1 MFKTLKDQIIERFK
15 QNKDKFYELT
25 DNELEMVDI
34 MEDVIKGLQQDY
46 KYKDDQYKRELND
59 RLNFQ
64 EIIAEQ
70 EEQIKNLKEQ
80 LKSDY

>member
-1 MFKTLKDQIIERFK
+1 MKSLKEQIIERFTQDK
-15 QNKDKFYELT
+15 SKFYELT

-46 KYKDDQYKRELND
+46 KYMSDQYKRELND
-59 RLNFQ
+59 KLNFQ

-70 EEQIKNLKEQ
+70 EEQIKELKEKLESIQ
-80 LKSDY
+80 R